1 VRLVRQIASFGMVG
15 ICATLLHVAVASAL
29 IELAGMNGFLANGSG
44 AVAAFC
50 VSYLGNAR
58 MTFDSKRSLSNGAM
72 RYVVVT
78 LASLALTSAILAL
91 TQRAG
96 LSTFAYASI
105 VVIVVPPT
113 TFLLAK
119 FWAFQPPPRQQQ
131 G

>member
-1 VRLVRQIASFGMVG
+1 MRLMRQIASFGMVG
-15 ICATLLHVAVASAL
+15 ICATLIHVVVASLL
-29 IELAGMNGFLANGSG
+29 IELIGMNGFIANASG
-44 AVAAFC
+44 AVSAFC

-58 MTFDSKRSLSNGAM
+58 LTFAAKRTMASGAM

-78 LASLALTSAILAL
+78 LASLVLTSAILAL

-96 LSTFAYASI
+96 LSTFFYAVI

-119 FWAFQPPPRQQQ
+119 FWAFQPPSQAQR